1 MFATYKVVSS
11 IALKELRNAKLC
23 LIFAKKMSI
32 IVL

>member
-1 MFATYKVVSS
+1 MFAACKVVSS

-23 LIFAKKMSI
+23 LIFAKKVPI

>member
-1 MFATYKVVSS
+1 MFAAYKVATS

-23 LIFAKKMSI
+23 LIFAKKVSI